1 MYFTEKLKLK
11 MDSEWP
17 ENEFWIPDREEFGNS
32 LFMIDIP
39 EWLFEATGYREDS
52 ETILKSLLFQ

>member
-1 MYFTEKLKLK
+1 MGFTEKLKLK

-32 LFMIDIP
+32 LFLIDMP
-39 EWLFEATGYREDS
+39 EWLFESTGNREDS
-52 ETILKSLLFQ
+52 ETV